1 MTWTKYNDLQSNNKE
16 ILNYRILKMFYIR
29 FKSIRT
35 KTIIDKGIHLYLEYL
50 IVDLLMKAK
59 ILSMKS

>member
-16 ILNYRILKMFYIR
+16 ILNYRILKMSYIR

-35 KTIIDKGIHLYLEYL
+35 KTIIDKGIHLYLKYL